1 MQLLLDFVS
10 ISHTPYAHCRY
21 LTIGGF
27 VLFFNDWLVH
37 TYEKEWKQIKDEMKV
52 QEFSME
58 VILDIKQSLYDDYL
72 FDVKEGKHG

>member
-1 MQLLLDFVS
+1 M
-10 ISHTPYAHCRY
+10 
-21 LTIGGF
+21 
-27 VLFFNDWLVH
+27 FFNDWLVH